1 MPASA
6 AASPARSGLGL
17 SASVKDSIAVRAA
30 APRFPYGLGLI
41 VKKSATPSART
52 VSSLKLSAE
61 SLPPS
66 VDLTADA
73 MPVGNQGQ
81 VGSCAAWATDYGA
94 LGYWENKQGIAG
106 GALEP
111 MYTYSQVTGGQ
122 DDGSTIEGNLQ
133 IDEQQGIDTQSDYW
147 QGNFDYRDQPT
158 AAEKA
163 NAANWKLTGYTDLA
177 VVTSASSTTT
187 QDSIEAALAAGDPV
201 VIGIPVYTNFEELT
215 SANNGYYA
223 GASGSLLGGHAIV
236 ALGYDSTGLRIEN
249 SWTTSWGDSGFAT
262 LSWAFVNKD
271 VDDAVSVGP
280 LVDGQPLNTS
290 APVVTGNATVGQT
303 LTVATG
309 SWNPAATS
317 YTYQW
322 ERAAQGS
329 STWTMISGATSA
341 TYVLPS
347 TLTAYDIRAL
357 VSATDSA
364 GSSSAPSAA
373 VGPVSDVPANT
384 VAPAITGTSRQGSTL
399 TAGKGTWSPAGTT
412 YTYQWQS
419 SGDGGVTWSS
429 ITGATKTTYVPGT
442 GDLGNEL
449 DVVVTAADK
458 YGHASAASTATG
470 AVASGA
476 PVNTVAPAISGT
488 VRQGSTLRVANGTW
502 SPAGTTYTYQWQSSS
517 DGGVTWSPI
526 TGATK
531 ATYVPGIA
539 DLASTLNVIVTA
551 TNKYGVASATTAA
564 SVAVGSDAPADTVA
578 PAISG
583 TAARGSTM
591 TATRGTWSPA
601 GTAYAY
607 QWQGS
612 TDSGVTWSPIT
623 GATTAKY
630 TLASTDEQSEV
641 RVAVTATNLYGST
654 TATSQPSKTV
664 ASSPPVDKSV
674 PTISG
679 SAQVGGTLS
688 ATTGTWTGVGNTY
701 SYQWEGSSGTGS
713 STVWSPITGAT
724 ASTYS
729 PQASDQGTTLKVVVT
744 ATNTD
749 SSSGVSATSKAS
761 AKIAA

>member
-1 MPASA
+1 MSEVHARLAARAIDRRGRFAGQTFAPRRSSSRRAHVLTACVLVIAAMPASA
-6 AASPARSGLGL
+6 AASPARSGPALT
-17 SASVKDSIAVRAA
+17 ASVKDSIAVRAA

-52 VSSLKLSAE
+52 VSSLKLTAE

-187 QDSIEAALAAGDPV
+187 QDSIEAALVAGDPV

-280 LVDGQPLNTS
+280 LVDGQPVNTS
-290 APVVTGNATVGQT
+290 APAVTGTATVGQT

-309 SWNPAATS
+309 SWNPAGTS
-317 YTYQW
+317 YAYQW
-322 ERAAQGS
+322 ERATQGS

-341 TYVLPS
+341 TYVVPS
-347 TLTAYDIRAL
+347 TLAAYDIRAL

-364 GSSSAPSAA
+364 GSTSAASAA

-419 SGDGGVTWSS
+419 S
-429 ITGATKTTYVPGT
+429 
-442 GDLGNEL
+442 
-449 DVVVTAADK
+449 
-458 YGHASAASTATG
+458 
-470 AVASGA
+470 
-476 PVNTVAPAISGT
+476 
-488 VRQGSTLRVANGTW
+488 
-502 SPAGTTYTYQWQSSS
+502 S

-539 DLASTLNVIVTA
+539 DLASTLNVVVTA

-601 GTAYAY
+601 GTSYAY
-607 QWQGS
+607 QLQGS
-612 TDSGVTWSPIT
+612 TNSGVTWSPIT
-623 GATTAKY
+623 DASTAKY

-701 SYQWEGSSGTGS
+701 SYQWDGSSGTGS
-713 STVWSPITGAT
+713 SIVWAPITGAT